1 MPDHQPLSS
10 PLASIEAVESGL
22 ASQGYIASRQIAT
35 AVYLSEQIAKP
46 ILVEGPAGVGKT
58 ELAKA
63 IAAWRGLKMIRL
75 QCYEGLDEAKALYE
89 WKYAK
94 QLLYTQILKDKLGE
108 VLGGAET
115 LHAALDQ
122 LHDFGDVFFSKEF
135 VEPRPLLQALEQP
148 KGCVL
153 LIDEIDKS
161 DAEFESLLLEILSDF
176 QVSIPELG
184 TIAAVVPP
192 TVILTSNSE
201 RNLGDALKR
210 RCLHLHIGF
219 PEQKLEERIVE
230 SRVSGISQTLRKQ
243 LVSFIHAL
251 RTLDL
256 KKQPSV
262 SETIDWA
269 RVLVL
274 LQASELGH
282 EMVKDTLNVLLKYES
297 DVEAATP
304 HVTTFVA
311 NATKHNVVRL
321 TSMRDNLHRFFRAAR
336 GAGVHVSP
344 AESIDAMRAVATVG
358 FDERSILRDT
368 LLLTLAKSEDEKKA
382 LGACFDL
389 FFSQPEPAKPSDAKQ
404 SGDESAPASQNHPRR
419 APAAAESRKI
429 WARSRR
435 CCWRRTVRHRGRDR
449 QCRQRGLSLRHP
461 LFHPARHLSEP
472 HAGADGHP
480 APQRRSR

>member
-1 MPDHQPLSS
+1 MVVKNYAAMEAKPAAFLTIFQRAGRVKTNTSELKSAMLHEACSFPGRQAEITRFLENPELELVPEHRPS
-10 PLASIEAVESGL
+10 ASIDAVESGL

-35 AVYLSEQIAKP
+35 AVYLAQQIEKP

-63 IAAWRGLKMIRL
+63 IAGWRGLKMIRL

-115 LHAALDQ
+115 LHAALAQ

-148 KGCVL
+148 AGCVL

-176 QVSIPELG
+176 QVTIPELG
-184 TIAAVVPP
+184 TVVAVAPP

-201 RNLGDALKR
+201 RDLGDALKR

-230 SRVSGISQTLRKQ
+230 SRVPGISQTLRKQ
-243 LVSFIHAL
+243 MVGFIHQV

-256 KKQPSV
+256 KKLPSV

-274 LQASELGH
+274 LQASQLDH
-282 EMVKDTLNVLLKYES
+282 EMVRDTLNVLLKYEA
-297 DVEAATP
+297 DIEATLP
-304 HVTTFVA
+304 QVTTFVDKA
-311 NATKHNVVRL
+311 SRQNV
-321 TSMRDNLHRFFRAAR
+321 F
-336 GAGVHVSP
+336 G
-344 AESIDAMRAVATVG
+344 
-358 FDERSILRDT
+358 
-368 LLLTLAKSEDEKKA
+368 
-382 LGACFDL
+382 
-389 FFSQPEPAKPSDAKQ
+389 
-404 SGDESAPASQNHPRR
+404 
-419 APAAAESRKI
+419 
-429 WARSRR
+429 
-435 CCWRRTVRHRGRDR
+435 
-449 QCRQRGLSLRHP
+449 
-461 LFHPARHLSEP
+461 
-472 HAGADGHP
+472 
-480 APQRRSR
+480 

>member
-1 MPDHQPLSS
+1 MADPKPTS
-10 PLASIEAVESGL
+10 PLASIASVEAGL
-22 ASQGYIASRQIAT
+22 AAQGYIASRQIAT
-35 AVYLSEQIAKP
+35 AVYLSQAIEKP

-108 VLGGAET
+108 VLGGAAT
-115 LHAALDQ
+115 LHAALAQ
-122 LHDFGDVFFSKEF
+122 LHDFGDVFFSREF
-135 VEPRPLLQALEQP
+135 VEPRPLLQALLEPQ
-148 KGCVL
+148 GCVL

-176 QVSIPELG
+176 QVTIPELG
-184 TIAAVVPP
+184 TIAAASAP

-219 PEQKLEERIVE
+219 PEQRLEERIVE
-230 SRVSGISQTLRKQ
+230 SRVPDISQTLRRQ
-243 LVSFIHAL
+243 LVSFIHDI

-274 LQASELGH
+274 LQAAELGH
-282 EMVKDTLNVLLKYES
+282 EVVKDTLNVLLKYES
-297 DVEAATP
+297 DIEVAMP
-304 HVTTFVA
+304 QVTTFVA
-311 NATKHNVVRL
+311 
-321 TSMRDNLHRFFRAAR
+321 
-336 GAGVHVSP
+336 
-344 AESIDAMRAVATVG
+344 
-358 FDERSILRDT
+358 
-368 LLLTLAKSEDEKKA
+368 KA
-382 LGACFDL
+382 
-389 FFSQPEPAKPSDAKQ
+389 QR
-404 SGDESAPASQNHPRR
+404 QN
-419 APAAAESRKI
+419 I
-429 WARSRR
+429 F
-435 CCWRRTVRHRGRDR
+435 G
-449 QCRQRGLSLRHP
+449 
-461 LFHPARHLSEP
+461 
-472 HAGADGHP
+472 
-480 APQRRSR
+480 

>member
-1 MPDHQPLSS
+1 MPALDALAPASHCELELDGCQVPAAARVGDMPDAYPAMALPFRDVEDTVGTANISGLLSWLLEKS
-10 PLASIEAVESGL
+10 AARIERIEENALRLGRIAGLVSLGFFWGGGPRRGGGGPAGVGGLVWRGAVGGGVLAGAVFRGARAPGGRGVSAGRGGVRPAALFVLFGSLAWGARPGGSNQAWKFHRKRETIMTNNLPADSIEAVTRGL
-22 ASQGYIASRQIAT
+22 ASAGYIASRQIAT
-35 AVYLSEQIAKP
+35 AVYLAERIEKP

-63 IAAWRGLKMIRL
+63 LAAWRGLKMIRM

-115 LHAALDQ
+115 LAAALDQ

-153 LIDEIDKS
+153 LVDEIDKS
-161 DAEFESLLLEILSDF
+161 DAEFESLLLEILSDY

-184 TIAAVVPP
+184 TVVAVVKP
-192 TVILTSNSE
+192 TVILTSNGE
-201 RNLGDALKR
+201 RDLCDALKR

-230 SRVSGISQTLRKQ
+230 SRVPGISQTLRKQ
-243 LVSFIHAL
+243 IVGFINQV

-256 KKQPSV
+256 KKLPSV

-274 LQASELGH
+274 LQSTELG
-282 EMVKDTLNVLLKYES
+282 S
-297 DVEAATP
+297 
-304 HVTTFVA
+304 
-311 NATKHNVVRL
+311 
-321 TSMRDNLHRFFRAAR
+321 
-336 GAGVHVSP
+336 
-344 AESIDAMRAVATVG
+344 
-358 FDERSILRDT
+358 
-368 LLLTLAKSEDEKKA
+368 
-382 LGACFDL
+382 
-389 FFSQPEPAKPSDAKQ
+389 
-404 SGDESAPASQNHPRR
+404 
-419 APAAAESRKI
+419 
-429 WARSRR
+429 
-435 CCWRRTVRHRGRDR
+435 
-449 QCRQRGLSLRHP
+449 
-461 LFHPARHLSEP
+461 
-472 HAGADGHP
+472 
-480 APQRRSR
+480 